1 MSWFSRKKPGNALS
15 LREKQLETEIVRL
28 RREVGRLAR
37 ETPTPTP
44 APVTPPPTTPSAAH
58 SIVRSRPYSA
68 PVRPPLAP
76 DVERASGHF
85 NEFGVAKF
93 DLMAVVRRWLGQF
106 RGPTSNNPRMAK
118 MLAAGSIQG
127 LRTLRYERR
136 VARNRFIA
144 LFVILLLI
152 LWGLA
157 YTYLRNR

>member
-1 MSWFSRKKPGNALS
+1 MAWFRRKKSADPLT
-15 LREKQLETEIVRL
+15 LREQELEAEIERL
-28 RREVGRLAR
+28 RREVGRLAH
-37 ETPTPTP
+37 EAPQPAALPP
-44 APVTPPPTTPSAAH
+44 APVNSPET
-58 SIVRSRPYSA
+58 RPRNFA
-68 PVRPPLAP
+68 EPVRPTLAP
-76 DVERASGHF
+76 DVEKPKGHY

-93 DLMAVVRRWLGQF
+93 DLSAVLRRWLSHV
-106 RGPTSNNPRMAK
+106 RGPTSSNPRMAK

-144 LFVILLLI
+144 LSVILLLI

>member
-1 MSWFSRKKPGNALS
+1 MAWFRRKKSADPLT
-15 LREKQLETEIVRL
+15 LREQELEAEIERL
-28 RREVGRLAR
+28 RREVGRLAH
-37 ETPTPTP
+37 EAPQPAALPP
-44 APVTPPPTTPSAAH
+44 APVNSAE
-58 SIVRSRPYSA
+58 SRPRTFA
-68 PVRPPLAP
+68 EPVRPTVVP
-76 DVERASGHF
+76 DVEKPKGHY

-93 DLMAVVRRWLGQF
+93 DLSAVVRRWLSHI

-144 LFVILLLI
+144 LSVILLLI